1 MSRRPAAPSIVS
13 RFPSIASQQCV
24 VEQPATTRPWTAR
37 SDVIEVFENMV
48 LPSHRGMAYNRRRR
62 LECWAECLRSRM
74 RLQSCRRKFAPDVN
88 GTNVAN
94 GANTGGCHCV
104 VERGRRVG
112 VGWRFALLRRS
123 DSCLRLKSAPLDDDR
138 RKTPKGLVKP
148 MVRKCGKCGC
158 PFAECFGIGSSYPEL
173 PQSTATSLAYE
184 ME

>member
-13 RFPSIASQQCV
+13 RFPSIASQHCA
-24 VEQPATTRPWTAR
+24 VEQPALTPPRTTR
-37 SDVIEVFENMV
+37 SDVIQVFENMV

-62 LECWAECLRSRM
+62 LECWAKCLRLHM
-74 RLQSCRRKFAPDVN
+74 HLYSCRRKFAPDVN
-88 GTNVAN
+88 ATNVAN
-94 GANTGGCHCV
+94 GANTEGCNCV
-104 VERGRRVG
+104 VERGKRVG

-138 RKTPKGLVKP
+138 RKTRKGLVKP

-158 PFAECFGIGSSYPEL
+158 PFAECFGIGSSYSEL